1 MVNIRDHVAEVPN
14 FPKRGVTFYDI
25 SGILANPA
33 AWAYTIDS
41 LAEAI
46 APHRPQF
53 LAGIESRGFL
63 LAAPLAYKLGCGFIL
78 IRKRGR
84 LPGRTISYTYS
95 LEYGADTLEIQ
106 SGRVNAGDTVVA
118 VDDILATGGTL
129 SASIKL
135 LRQCGAHVPMAAGIM
150 ELSDLGGR
158 EKLGLPFHALMVI

>member
-33 AWAYTIDS
+33 AWAYTIDT

-46 APHRPQF
+46 APHRPKL

-84 LPGRTISYTYS
+84 LPGRTISYTYD
-95 LEYGADTLEIQ
+95 LEYGTDTLEIQ
-106 SGRVNAGDTVVA
+106 SGRIETGDTVVA

-129 SASIKL
+129 SASVKL
-135 LRQCGAHVPMAAGIM
+135 LHQCGATVPMAAGIM
-150 ELSDLGGR
+150 ELSYLGGR
-158 EKLGLPFHALMVI
+158 ERLGLPFHALMAI